1 MKLNFQVFKKD
12 PQSTFNDLMGFIKGF
27 MNQAAPHIA
36 STDSL
41 LGVVQDVFLSVFVF
55 VFDRGWGKKVS
66 KRKVLFHRRERK
78 GSHPADDLIFLSRVE
93 RTRVTD
99 SLVPTGRQLF

>member
-1 MKLNFQVFKKD
+1 
-12 PQSTFNDLMGFIKGF
+12 MGFIKGL
-27 MNQAAPHIA
+27 MNQATPHIA
-36 STDSL
+36 SIDSL
-41 LGVVQDVFLSVFVF
+41 PGVVQDVFLFVF

-66 KRKVLFHRRERK
+66 KRKGLFQRRERK

-93 RTRVTD
+93 RTQVTD